1 MGTKTLV
8 RLLIAL
14 AVLGGIAAILHFTG
28 SGTSVSTVA
37 SSTDKAKVFTEFP
50 INDVAKV
57 MIKNKD
63 SSVTLQKG
71 EKSWEVAERS
81 GYPAASDPVVSML
94 RDIWDLSI
102 VQVITIG
109 RSQYGRVNLIA
120 PEDAKTAEEGA
131 TIVTFQ
137 GKDGKDLASLWLGK
151 IYERSENRAN
161 PMGGGMAMTEAG
173 RYIKKGTSNSV
184 YLVGDTFDKVA
195 TDPAEWINKDFFQVA
210 GIKSIEIV
218 SADKKNDWK
227 LVRDD
232 LAGDLKFA
240 KPGKDEKLD
249 QSKVSSMKGAFANPQ
264 VEDVFVGE
272 DAKKNKTD
280 KTTFKIAT
288 FDGFNYTIAVGEK
301 NDLNE
306 LPLTL
311 KVSAK
316 FVEKRKKGEE
326 ESEEEA
332 KKADKKFNDNL
343 KSLQDKLAK
352 EKALE
357 GHVFKVR
364 SYLVDSIA
372 KARGDLLAVEGEEG
386 AAAPGGQPGMQL
398 PPGMKLPPG
407 MQLPGGVTV
416 P

>member
-14 AVLGGIAAILHFTG
+14 AILGGIAAILHFSG

-37 SSTDKAKVFTEFP
+37 SSTDKKKVFSDFP

-71 EKSWEVAERS
+71 EKSWEVAERA
-81 GYPAASDPVVSML
+81 GYPAASEPIVSML

-120 PEDAKTAEEGA
+120 PEDAATAEEGA

-151 IYERSENRAN
+151 VYERSENRAN
-161 PMGGGMAMTEAG
+161 PMGGMAMTEAG
-173 RYIKKGTSNSV
+173 RYVKKGTSNSV

-195 TDPAEWINKDFFQVA
+195 TDAAEWIDKDFFKVE

-218 SADKKNDWK
+218 SKEKKNDWK

-232 LAGDLKFA
+232 AAGDFKFA
-240 KPGKDEKLD
+240 KAGEDEKLD
-249 QSKVSSMKGAFANPQ
+249 QAKVSSMKGAFANPQ
-264 VEDVFVGE
+264 IEDVFVGE
-272 DAKKNKTD
+272 DAKKNKTGT
-280 KTTFKIAT
+280 TTFKIAT
-288 FDGFNYTIAVGEK
+288 FDGFNYEISVGEK

-311 KVSAK
+311 KVNGK

-326 ESEEEA
+326 ESDEEA
-332 KKADKKFNDNL
+332 KKADEAFAANL
-343 KSLQDKLAK
+343 KSLQDKLAA

-364 SYLVDSIA
+364 SYLVDSII
-372 KARGDLLAVEGEEG
+372 KARADLLAEEEEEG
-386 AAAPGGQPGMQL
+386 ADAAGGAQGGNPHG
-398 PPGMKLPPG
+398 
-407 MQLPGGVTV
+407 QLPGGVEL
-416 P
+416 PGGIKLP

>member
-14 AVLGGIAAILHFTG
+14 AVLGGIAAILHFSG
-28 SGTSVSTVA
+28 SGSSVSTVT
-37 SSTDKAKVFTEFP
+37 SSTDKKKVFTDFP

-57 MIKNKD
+57 IIKSKD
-63 SSVTLQKG
+63 SAVTLQKG
-71 EKSWEVAERS
+71 AESWEVAERE
-81 GYPAASDPVVSML
+81 GYSAASEPIISML
-94 RDIWDLSI
+94 RDVWDLSI

-120 PEDAKTAEEGA
+120 PEDAVTAEEGA

-137 GKDGKDLASLWLGK
+137 GKEGKDLASLWLGK
-151 IYERSENRAN
+151 VYERSENRAS
-161 PMGGGMAMTEAG
+161 PMGGMAMSEAG
-173 RYIKKGTSNSV
+173 RYVKKGTSNSV

-195 TDPAEWINKDFFQVA
+195 TEPAEWINKDFFKVE
-210 GIKSIEIV
+210 GLKSIEIV

-227 LVRDD
+227 LVRELETSDMEFVK
-232 LAGDLKFA
+232 A
-240 KPGKDEKLD
+240 GKDEKLD
-249 QSKVSSMKGAFANPQ
+249 QAKVSSMKGAFANPTI
-264 VEDVFVGE
+264 EDVFVGE
-272 DAKKNKTD
+272 EAKANKTD
-280 KTTFKIAT
+280 DTTFKIAT
-288 FDGFNYTIAVGEK
+288 FDGFNYVISVGGK

-311 KVSAK
+311 KVNGK

-326 ESEEEA
+326 ENEEEA
-332 KKADKKFNDNL
+332 KKADKAFNDNL

-364 SYLVDSIA
+364 SYLVDSII
-372 KARGDLLAVEGEEG
+372 KARADLLVVEGEEAG
-386 AAAPGGQPGMQL
+386 AAPGGQPGGMQL

>member
-1 MGTKTLV
+1 MGTKALV

-14 AVLGGIAAILHFTG
+14 AVLGGIAAILHYTG

-37 SSTDKAKVFTEFP
+37 SSTDKKKVFTDFP
-50 INDVAKV
+50 INDVARV
-57 MIKNKD
+57 MIKSKD
-63 SSVTLQKG
+63 GAVTLQKG
-71 EKSWEVAERS
+71 AESWEVAERS
-81 GYPAASDPVVSML
+81 GYPAATEPVVAML

-120 PEDAKTAEEGA
+120 PEDAATAEEGA

-151 IYERSENRAN
+151 VYERSENRAN

-173 RYIKKGTSNSV
+173 RYVKKGTSNSV

-195 TDPAEWINKDFFQVA
+195 TDPAEWLNKDFFKVE

-218 SADKKNDWK
+218 SAEKKNDWK
-227 LVRDD
+227 LSRDD
-232 LAGDLKFA
+232 AAGDLKFA
-240 KPGKDEKLD
+240 KAGKDEELD
-249 QSKVSSMKGAFANPQ
+249 QTKVSSMKGAFANPQ

-272 DAKKNKTD
+272 EAKEKTTD
-280 KTTFKIAT
+280 QTTFKVTT
-288 FDGFNYTIAVGEK
+288 FDGFNYAISVGEK

-306 LPLTL
+306 LPLSL
-311 KVSAK
+311 KVSGK
-316 FVEKRKKGEE
+316 FVEKRKKAEE

-332 KKADKKFNDNL
+332 KTADKAFNDNL
-343 KSLQDKLAK
+343 KSLQDKLAS

-357 GHVFKVR
+357 GHIFKVR

-372 KARGDLLAVEGEEG
+372 KARADLLVVEAEEG
-386 AAAPGGQPGMQL
+386 AAAPGGPAGGNPAMQL
-398 PPGMKLPPG
+398 PEGF
-407 MQLPGGVTV
+407 QLPGGLKL